1 MNRIDVL
8 NKAIELTG
16 GDRNR
21 DYGDPYENL
30 RHIADIFNAITGHG
44 LSASDVATLQ
54 IAVKLARARTSP
66 LKSDHYV
73 DMAAYM
79 AIRYECEQQEAE
91 I

>member
-8 NKAIELTG
+8 NKASQLTG

-30 RHIADIFNAITGHG
+30 RLIADIFNAITGHG
-44 LSASDVATLQ
+44 LTASDVATLQ

-73 DMAAYM
+73 DAAAYM
-79 AIRYECEQQEAE
+79 AIRYECEQEEAE
-91 I
+91 P